1 MANSIHTRLT
11 IKYHHP
17 ESRQKVSSG
26 DNWEKCTQIKYS
38 PETAYTLRRTLF
50 VLQYYRAECGSG
62 FAGATQVWNESGV
75 DVLIHE
81 ATPSSC
87 WLYMLRARRLSL
99 QFSECDLLII
109 ITVII
114 IICSGCCY
122 PCCTE
127 FQYGKPPQSL
137 YLSTAHT
144 HFPRLGPSAIQR
156 PHKMFRLCFV
166 SSRAAVR
173 EPNTITRAQH
183 WWKPWEWE
191 WCLQQADYICLWYWR
206 WKAIPDGGERQEQS
220 AWDVYI
226 AWPTELT
233 LGRRP
238 YRLRVVARDCNYCC
252 KFRTDHKDY
261 YYIWSVLY
269 ILCVKFLGFCYSLE
283 YVCQQMRVDS
293 TRGGF
298 RIKCFK
304 VSRSVVNL
312 DDKEESRNRITSTVG
327 SVNNIETRK

>member
-1 MANSIHTRLT
+1 
-11 IKYHHP
+11 
-17 ESRQKVSSG
+17 
-26 DNWEKCTQIKYS
+26 
-38 PETAYTLRRTLF
+38 
-50 VLQYYRAECGSG
+50 
-62 FAGATQVWNESGV
+62 
-75 DVLIHE
+75 
-81 ATPSSC
+81 
-87 WLYMLRARRLSL
+87 MLRARRLSL

-156 PHKMFRLCFV
+156 PPQDV
-166 SSRAAVR
+166 SSLFCVIASSCPGAEYNTLVKTLGMRMMLAAGRLYMFMVLKMESDPRRRRTSRAKCMGCVYR
-173 EPNTITRAQH
+173 MTHRA
-183 WWKPWEWE
+183 
-191 WCLQQADYICLWYWR
+191 
-206 WKAIPDGGERQEQS
+206 
-220 AWDVYI
+220 
-226 AWPTELT
+226 LT
-233 LGRRP
+233 HGRRP

-298 RIKCFK
+298 RFKCFK

-312 DDKEESRNRITSTVG
+312 DYKEESRNRITSTVG